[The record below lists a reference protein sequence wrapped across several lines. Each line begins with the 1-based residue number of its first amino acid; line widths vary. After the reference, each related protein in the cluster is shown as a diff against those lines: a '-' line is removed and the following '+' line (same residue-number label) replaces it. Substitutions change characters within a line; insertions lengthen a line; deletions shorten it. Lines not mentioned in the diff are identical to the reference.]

1 MLKCRYSFSDIIEAG
16 TDEAGRGC
24 LAGPVFA
31 AAVILPE
38 NYFSP
43 ILNDSKVLTAPIRE
57 KLRYEIERD
66 AISWCV
72 ASVSA
77 EVIDEINILQASIK
91 AMHLA
96 VKGLSVVP
104 QLLLVDGNRFNP
116 YPGLS
121 HQCIIKGDGL
131 YMSIAAASILA
142 KTHRD
147 EYMQSLSSQFP
158 DYGWEHNMGYPTPEH
173 RRAIAKH
180 GITTWHRKSF
190 HINDQLVLELED
202 QD

>member
-31 AAVILPE
+31 AAVILPD
-38 NYFSP
+38 NYYSP
-43 ILNDSKVLTAPIRE
+43 ILNDSKVLTAAIRE
-57 KLRYEIERD
+57 KLRWEIERD

-72 ASVSA
+72 ASVST

-91 AMHLA
+91 AMHIA
-96 VKGLSVVP
+96 VNGLSVVP

-116 YPGLS
+116 YPGLM

-131 YMSIAAASILA
+131 YMSIAAASVLA

-158 DYGWEHNMGYPTPEH
+158 DYGWEHNKGYPTPEH
-173 RRAIAKH
+173 RKAISKH
-180 GITTWHRKSF
+180 GVTPWHRKSF
-190 HINDQLVLELED
+190 HMSDQLVLELEGLN
-202 QD
+202 